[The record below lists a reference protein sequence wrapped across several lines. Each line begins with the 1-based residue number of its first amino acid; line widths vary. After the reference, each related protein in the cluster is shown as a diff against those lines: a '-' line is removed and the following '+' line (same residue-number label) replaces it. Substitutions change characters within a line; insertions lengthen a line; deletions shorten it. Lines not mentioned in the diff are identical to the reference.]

1 MWFTCLSTWQ
11 RGFFFFKKN
20 ILTVTSYAL
29 IILIFDLGL
38 DLELKSLLLMWLR
51 VLKKKAFQ
59 LIDIKVYLF
68 TNSLSE
74 ERKESVY
81 WLTGSVFLRGW
92 LVTV

>member
-11 RGFFFFKKN
+11 RDCFLKK

-51 VLKKKAFQ
+51 ALKKKAFQ
-59 LIDIKVYLF
+59 LLDIKKSICSR
-68 TNSLSE
+68 TA
-74 ERKESVY
+74 
-81 WLTGSVFLRGW
+81 
-92 LVTV
+92 